1 MCNKWKSVLCTFTNT
16 RRCTRTLDTE
26 KIDNAKSDW
35 HSRFYCVASQRD
47 RKDRTQQ
54 SNYCSLPFFSRLEP
68 TSSQM
73 SCHHGF
79 SASVPLLGRGD
90 WGVGREHTEG
100 SRGHGER
107 RRCTNIIT

>member
-1 MCNKWKSVLCTFTNT
+1 MYNKWKSVLCTFTKT
-16 RRCTRTLDTE
+16 RLCTRTLDTE

-79 SASVPLLGRGD
+79 SASVPFPG
-90 WGVGREHTEG
+90 GVGGREGAYGKQTEG
-100 SRGHGER
+100 LERER
-107 RRCTNIIT
+107 RCNNIIP